1 MKRIW
6 RDEDIDVSVL
16 QDRTVGII
24 GYGIQ
29 GRAQALNLRDSG
41 LKVVVGGREGGKG
54 IAAARKDGFEAFA
67 IGEAAARSDVLFIL
81 TPDETHTEVL
91 AEHVNPAL
99 KKGAATGFA
108 CGFSLTFSKP
118 PLPEDADVIMVSPK
132 GPGKALRHRYLEG
145 GGLPALVAIAQDAT
159 GRALDTALAYA
170 KAIGC
175 GRLGVIESSFEEEAH
190 TDLFGEQAV
199 LCGGIPKLMEAGF
212 LMLVEAG
219 YSPESAY
226 IECVWEAKAIV
237 DLIFERGIEGM
248 YAQISPTARY
258 GGLTRGGRVIDETA
272 RGNMRDILDEIRSGA
287 FAAELPEGVAGRPG
301 AARLADARLNEAWL
315 RLKSV
320 FTAPAD

>member
-1 MKRIW
+1 MGKIW
-6 RDEDIDVSVL
+6 RDEDIDPSAL
-16 QDRTVGII
+16 KGRTVGII

-41 LKVVVGGREGGKG
+41 VKVVVGGRESGKG
-54 IAAARKDGFEAFA
+54 IAAARKDGFEAFP
-67 IGEAAARSDVLFIL
+67 IGEAAVRSDVLFIL
-81 TPDETHTEVL
+81 TPDETHAEVL
-91 AEHVNPAL
+91 TEHVTPAL
-99 KKGAATGFA
+99 KKGDAIGFA

-118 PLPEDADVIMVSPK
+118 PLPKDSDVIMVSPK
-132 GPGKALRHRYLEG
+132 GPGKALRQRYLEG
-145 GGLPALVAIAQDAT
+145 GGLPALVAIARDAT
-159 GRALDTALAYA
+159 GGALDTALAYA

-175 GRLGVIESSFEEEAH
+175 GRLAVIESSFEEEAH

-226 IECVWEAKAIV
+226 IECVWETKAIV

-248 YAQISPTARY
+248 YGLISPTARY

-272 RGNMRDILDEIRSGA
+272 RGNMREILDEIRDGT
-287 FAAELPEGVAGRPG
+287 FARELPEGAPRQPG
-301 AARLADARLNEAWL
+301 AEGLVDARLNQAWL
-315 RLKSV
+315 RLKSA
-320 FTAPAD
+320 FGAPED